1 MAEMSGRAV
10 AEKAR
15 VAVQGPVARP
25 ARPLEE
31 VGRHGGGS
39 PLPEFARQDF
49 EARFGADFSRVRVH
63 ADAAAAG
70 LAVSLNAAA
79 LTVGNDI
86 FFASGHYSPRTSAGR
101 KLLAHELAH
110 TLQPAGEG
118 LSTQG
123 DAAERAAEQSAAAY
137 EGGQT
142 VHMPRHGAGL
152 PGAIRRQP
160 LTGATGPGTAD
171 PGTALIE
178 GVSPLL
184 ASAIGSQNLD
194 NFPTGQ
200 AEPTPDHLGQL
211 KVLAAT
217 INILLR
223 SYPLST
229 ITIIGHA
236 DTVGEEASNVTLGQ
250 GRADAVAAALSQMD
264 VPAIMTTESQGEGPS
279 QAVPTGDKVSNARN
293 RRVEIRFHPRKSPLG
308 RMVPELL
315 PPSKPGGVTFGGPID
330 QGGTKPI
337 DLNYHPKPVP
347 DDGSNLPRDYY
358 KPLPPPIKGSGPKS
372 FVDAVGEKIIDPVID
387 AVAGWLPKDKR
398 DWLKEK
404 ARDGVEKGSTALAR
418 SAAESL
424 GVSGDGLDAIEK
436 AVEAAIK
443 DKGGSGDRGEKWD
456 QGDRWDQRGKTP

>member
-1 MAEMSGRAV
+1 MAEMFERAI

-15 VAVQGPVARP
+15 AAVQAPVARP
-25 ARPLEE
+25 ARQRE
-31 VGRHGGGS
+31 VAGRHGGGS

-70 LAVSLNAAA
+70 LASSLNAAA
-79 LTVGNDI
+79 LTVGSEI
-86 FFASGHYSPRTSAGR
+86 FFGSGQYAPGTAEGR
-101 KLLAHELAH
+101 ILLAHELTH

-118 LSTQG
+118 LSAQG
-123 DAAERAAEQSAAAY
+123 DAAEQAAEQSAADYA
-137 EGGQT
+137 GGQI
-142 VHMPRHGAGL
+142 VHAPRQGAAV
-152 PGAIRRQP
+152 PNAIRRQL
-160 LTGATGPGTAD
+160 LTGARGPD

-178 GVSPLL
+178 GASPIL

-194 NFPTGQ
+194 NYPTGQ

-229 ITIIGHA
+229 IAIIGHA

-250 GRADAVAAALSQMD
+250 GRADAVAAALSQLD

-293 RRVEIRFHPRKSPLG
+293 RRVEIRFHPHKSPLG
-308 RMVPELL
+308 RMVPELV
-315 PPSKPGGVTFGGPID
+315 PPSKSGGVTFGGPLE
-330 QGGTKPI
+330 QGGGKPI
-337 DLNYHPKPVP
+337 DLNFHPKPVP
-347 DDGSNLPRDYY
+347 DDGVNLPTRDYY

-387 AVAGWLPKDKR
+387 TVAGWLPKDKR
-398 DWLKEK
+398 DWLKAK

-418 SAAESL
+418 AAAESL